1 MPVANSGL
9 SDVFLKKIKSDSPQ
23 KRFSDGGG
31 LFIQLS
37 PNGAKLWRMA
47 YRFGGKQKLLSFGA
61 YPAVSLKR
69 ARQLR
74 DEAKELLAA
83 GIDPGV
89 HKKALKAATELKY
102 QNSFEVVAREWFE
115 KNTHRWA
122 LSNSSKV
129 IARLE
134 NDLFPLIG
142 SIPVADLK
150 APDILKAVQR
160 IAGRGAL
167 DTAHR
172 ALQNCSQILRYAI
185 ATGRAEQDVASFLRG
200 ALPSAKGSHY
210 PTITDPRKIG
220 ALLRAIDGYEGCFP
234 VACALKLMPLVFVRP
249 GELRMAE
256 WSEFDFEAKEWR
268 IPDHRMKMNEQHI
281 VPLAHQTLALLE
293 ALKPYTGHGRYL
305 FPSVRTDQR
314 PMSDNTINAALR
326 RLGYAKEEMTGHGF
340 RAMASTLLNEQGWNR
355 DAIERQLAH
364 GERNPIRAAYNY
376 AEFLPERRKMMQS
389 WADYLDGLRE
399 SAKAG

>member
-1 MPVANSGL
+1 MPVTSPGL
-9 SDVFLKKIKSDSPQ
+9 SDVFLKKIKSNSPQ

-31 LFIQLS
+31 LFVQLS
-37 PNGAKLWRMA
+37 PNGTLLWRMA

-74 DEAKELLAA
+74 DEAKGQLAA

-89 HKKALKAATELKY
+89 HKKAVKAATEVKY

-115 KNTHRWA
+115 KNTNRWA
-122 LSNSSKV
+122 QSNSSKV

-134 NDLFPLIG
+134 NDLFPFIG
-142 SIPVADLK
+142 AIPISDLK
-150 APDILKAVQR
+150 APDILKVVQR

-172 ALQNCSQILRYAI
+172 ALQNCSQIIRYAI

-200 ALPSAKGSHY
+200 ALPSARGSHY
-210 PTITDPRKIG
+210 PTITEPRKIG
-220 ALLRAIDGYEGCFP
+220 ELLRAIDGYQGYPP
-234 VACALKLMPLVFVRP
+234 VAIALKMMPLVFVRP
-249 GELRMAE
+249 GELRLAE
-256 WSEFDFEAKEWR
+256 WSEFDFDAKEWR
-268 IPDHRMKMNEQHI
+268 IPGNRMKMGEQHL
-281 VPLAHQTLALLE
+281 VPLSYQVLALLE
-293 ALKPYTGHGRYL
+293 DLKQVTGRGRYL
-305 FPSVRTDQR
+305 FPSIRTDQR

-326 RLGYAKEEMTGHGF
+326 RIGYAKEEMTGHGF

-376 AEFLPERRKMMQS
+376 AEFLPERRKMMQA
-389 WADYLDGLRE
+389 WADYLDSLKETGRV
-399 SAKAG
+399 

>member
-1 MPVANSGL
+1 MPAISPGL
-9 SDVFLKKIKSDSPQ
+9 SDVFLKKIKNTSSQ

-31 LFIQLS
+31 LFIQVS
-37 PNGAKLWRMA
+37 PNGTKLWRMA

-74 DEAKELLAA
+74 DEAKEQLAA

-89 HKKALKAATELKY
+89 HKKALKAATELKH

-115 KNTHRWA
+115 KNTNRWA
-122 LSNSSKV
+122 QSNSSKV

-134 NDLFPLIG
+134 NDLFPFIG
-142 SIPVADLK
+142 SIPVSDLK
-150 APDILKAVQR
+150 APDILKTIQK
-160 IAGRGAL
+160 IASRGAL

-172 ALQNCSQILRYAI
+172 ALQNCSQIMRYAI

-200 ALPSAKGSHY
+200 ALPSAKGRHY
-210 PTITDPRKIG
+210 PTITEPRKIG
-220 ALLRAIDGYEGCFP
+220 ALLRAIDGYDGYFP
-234 VACALKLMPLVFVRP
+234 VACALQLMPLVFVRP

-256 WSEFDFEAKEWR
+256 WNEFDFEAKEWR
-268 IPDHRMKMNEQHI
+268 IPGHRMKMGEQHI
-281 VPLAHQTLALLE
+281 VPLASQTLALLKE
-293 ALKPYTGHGRYL
+293 LKPHTGHGQYL
-305 FPSVRTDQR
+305 FPSIRTDKR

-326 RLGYAKEEMTGHGF
+326 RLGYAKDEMTGHGF

-376 AEFLPERRKMMQS
+376 V
-389 WADYLDGLRE
+389 
-399 SAKAG
+399 